1 MRVLIARSKAGIGS
15 GACFSLLKSVDGIR
29 NARAA
34 LNKSFLGCLSSATC
48 RCTASCGNR
57 CKWRSSFVSL
67 LRSFRRSCSCAW
79 KCFVTTFQENEF
91 SSFTGKGSITEL
103 RDQPGLLRSG
113 LPGSLSVGGDVSM
126 AFLRRL
132 VHAKQHG
139 QVEVLNAQP
148 AERNSRRVTVGD
160 TWRVADLHR
169 TLRRHCSV
177 ALAPPTLISTYQ
189 TVSTASGP

>member
-1 MRVLIARSKAGIGS
+1 M
-15 GACFSLLKSVDGIR
+15 FDGIR
-29 NARAA
+29 NESAA
-34 LNKSFLGCLSSATC
+34 LNKSFLGCLSSAAC

-79 KCFVTTFQENEF
+79 KFFVTTFQENEF
-91 SSFTGKGSITEL
+91 SSFIGKGSITEL

-113 LPGSLSVGGDVSM
+113 LPGSPSVGRGVSM

-139 QVEVLNAQP
+139 QVEVVDAK
-148 AERNSRRVTVGD
+148 AGERDSHRVTIGD
-160 TWRVADLHR
+160 TWRVAD
-169 TLRRHCSV
+169 
-177 ALAPPTLISTYQ
+177 
-189 TVSTASGP
+189 